1 MNSTQ
6 RIALIASGAILGFQA
21 IEALMCLVH
30 PLPASVGY
38 AVPILI
44 FMAVG
49 FFLARTTPGHSVKST
64 LAPAA
69 FVGLTFG
76 SIGYAVCELISTG
89 KLTNKDGLGFWLFT
103 WTLDM
108 IVAYLFGIL
117 GLLIGRFTIP
127 KLPSDT
133 SQ

>member
-6 RIALIASGAILGFQA
+6 RIALFASGAILGFQA
-21 IEALMCLVH
+21 IEALMCFIH
-30 PLPASVGY
+30 PLPASIGY
-38 AVPILI
+38 TVPILT

-64 LAPAA
+64 LAPSA

-89 KLTNKDGLGFWLFT
+89 RLTNTDSLGFWLFI

-108 IVAYLFGIL
+108 IVAYFFAIL
-117 GLLIGRFTIP
+117 GLFIGRFTAP
-127 KLPSDT
+127 QPPDSPQT
-133 SQ
+133 